1 VHVHESEAG
10 LPGVR
15 HADHPRIDD
24 VADPKGILARQTAQ
38 RMAQRYGT
46 DRPRRRAL
54 VVAVVAVVATGFLVW
69 VGWAA
74 WFHSDPA
81 IDASVSSYDVIGTHE
96 ARIKVAAQFR
106 DDDVEGSCLV
116 RATAKDHTIVGELN
130 LTVAELREARGR
142 WIPIR
147 TEREATT
154 VTLVRCT
161 SAD

>member
-1 VHVHESEAG
+1 
-10 LPGVR
+10 
-15 HADHPRIDD
+15 

-54 VVAVVAVVATGFLVW
+54 VVAVVAVVAAAFLAW
-69 VGWAA
+69 VAWAA

-81 IDASVSSYDVIGTHE
+81 IDASVSSYDVVSAHE
-96 ARIKVAAQFR
+96 TRIKVAAQFR
-106 DDDVEGSCLV
+106 DADVDGSCLV

-130 LTVAELREARGR
+130 LTVAELREAKGT
-142 WIPIR
+142 WIAVR

-154 VTLVRCT
+154 ITLVRCT
-161 SAD
+161 AAD